1 MILWIR
7 EVLFILAIVVIN
19 RYSVKKPDL
28 SIFISI
34 YFLMTI
40 NLHLNQVIYKLDK
53 SQFFQLVPEGPI
65 FWFVIFVTFTTFL
78 APFLKGECR
87 NCNRVMQS
95 NSNNKK
101 IVTAGLIEIQF
112 FGRYGIKKVRAS
124 LLNEEKFLS
133 LLYHKLLR
141 S

>member
-1 MILWIR
+1 
-7 EVLFILAIVVIN
+7 
-19 RYSVKKPDL
+19 
-28 SIFISI
+28 
-34 YFLMTI
+34 MTI

-124 LLNEEKFLS
+124 LLNEENFYPCYITNFWEVNNG
-133 LLYHKLLR
+133 LY
-141 S
+141 